1 MSENSGRKHAIVIG
15 GGITGLAACY
25 RLQREA
31 AVAHIPLDVT
41 LLEASERV
49 GGVIQTEHRDGFLI
63 EHGPDAFISTKP
75 AAKALCEELGIADQF
90 IGTNPKVRRS
100 FVIRTG
106 HTSCP
111 EGFYMMAPGSFM
123 PF

>member
-31 AVAHIPLDVT
+31 AARGIPLDMT

-49 GGVIQTEHRDGFLI
+49 GGVIHTEHRDGFLM
-63 EHGPDAFISTKP
+63 ERGPDAFISTKP
-75 AAKALCEELGIADQF
+75 RGKGIMRRTRDCRSVHWHQPTGPSEF
-90 IGTNPKVRRS
+90 CPPKRDV
-100 FVIRTG
+100 
-106 HTSCP
+106 TSCP
-111 EGFYMMAPGSFM
+111 
-123 PF
+123 